1 MLAFNLILCRL
12 QWYNIN
18 NFSDTLPEM
27 KKKYQ
32 NEVFYGKTRKLI
44 ENINEIAESYYR
56 RGIILTVRQV
66 YYQCVTRNL
75 IANSKREYDK
85 ISDIVARG
93 RLAGLIDWNF
103 IEDRT
108 RTLRENDHWDNP
120 QEILRTCADQYRID
134 TRATQPYYIECW
146 IEKDS
151 LVAILESATR
161 RLDVPCYS
169 SRGFSSITALH
180 EAADRLK
187 HSGRE
192 NIILYAGD
200 HDPSGLK
207 ISEVIE
213 ERLKLFDANFILK
226 RIGIT
231 LSQIREL
238 NLPPY
243 PAKDKDGNIKE
254 YIAKTGLKDAWE
266 LDALPPEFLMS
277 LYESEVNT
285 LTDFEK
291 LHEMQNREKRDK
303 STLFELAEAC

>member
-1 MLAFNLILCRL
+1 
-12 QWYNIN
+12 
-18 NFSDTLPEM
+18 M
-27 KKKYQ
+27 KIKYQ
-32 NEVFYGKTRKLI
+32 NEVFYGKTCKLI
-44 ENINEIAESYYR
+44 KNINEIVESYNR
-56 RGIILTVRQV
+56 RGIKLTVRQV
-66 YYQCVTRNL
+66 YYQCVTGNL

-85 ISDIVARG
+85 ISDIIARA
-93 RLAGLIDWNF
+93 RLAGLINWDF

-120 QEILRTCADQYRID
+120 REILRACADQYRID
-134 TRATQPYYIECW
+134 TRATQNFYIECW

-151 LVAILESATR
+151 LISILESVAH

-169 SRGFSSITALH
+169 CRGYSSLTALN

-200 HDPSGLK
+200 HDPSGMK
-207 ISEVIE
+207 IPEVI
-213 ERLKLFDANFILK
+213 ERLKLFGTNFILK

-243 PAKDKDGNIKE
+243 PVKDKDGNIKE

-266 LDALPPEFLMS
+266 LDALPPEFLMN
-277 LYESEVNT
+277 LYESEINA

-291 LHEMQNREKRDK
+291 LHEMQNLEKRDK
-303 STLFELAEAC
+303 STLFQMAKEAC